1 MTLGTYMKKVG
12 MTVCTSSHRSARAE
26 AGGSLALLASQSSLF
41 SRFSERDSV
50 SKAKVEIHEGQ
61 LMLTSG
67 FHMRTHVH
75 VHTYITH
82 IHTASMHIHTYN
94 VTK

>member
-1 MTLGTYMKKVG
+1 
-12 MTVCTSSHRSARAE
+12 MTVCTSSHRSARVE

-41 SRFSERDSV
+41 SRFSERDSI
-50 SKAKVEIHEGQ
+50 SKAKVEIHEGGQ

-82 IHTASMHIHTYN
+82 THTASMYTHTYN
-94 VTK
+94 VNK